1 MAEPDPKINEA
12 IAFFEQMLQT
22 MPGDR
27 TSLEFLSVAYE
38 QTGQGAKQRECLIKL
53 ADCLIREKDYDNA
66 QVIAARLS
74 AFRSD
79 PDRKSVV

>member
-1 MAEPDPKINEA
+1 MADVDPKMAEA

-38 QTGQGAKQRECLIKL
+38 QTGQSEKQRECLI
-53 ADCLIREKDYDNA
+53 
-66 QVIAARLS
+66 QLS
-74 AFRSD
+74 R
-79 PDRKSVV
+79 PR